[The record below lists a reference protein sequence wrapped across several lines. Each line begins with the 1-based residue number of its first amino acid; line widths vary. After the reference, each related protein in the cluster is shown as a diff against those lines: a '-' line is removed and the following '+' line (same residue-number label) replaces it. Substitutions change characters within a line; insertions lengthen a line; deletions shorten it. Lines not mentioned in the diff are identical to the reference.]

1 MASFKTWLNA
11 ARLRTLPLSLSGI
24 IVGSAI
30 AFGNGFWDYT
40 IFWLAMLTT
49 ILFQVLSNFANDLGD
64 SQKGTDNDQRVGPQR
79 TVQSGAITQK
89 QMKVAVI
96 LTSIFS
102 FVSAG
107 LLIWSGTKEMPIELL
122 YFYGVLA
129 VLCVMAAIT
138 YTVGKKAYGYSG
150 FGDIMVLIFFGFVSV
165 LGVYS
170 LFAKSFDPINI
181 LPAITIGL
189 LSTAVLNLNNMR
201 DHINDRNSGKI
212 TFVVKVGPNN
222 AKVYHALLILL
233 AFSSMLAFLIRFQE
247 PVLYLSLI
255 PFLGLGVHLRKVMQ
269 TTDPKDFDPELKIVA
284 LSTFSISVLFG
295 VLIAFIL
302 PML

>member
-30 AFGNGFWDYT
+30 AFGNGFWDIT
-40 IFWLAMLTT
+40 IFWLAMFTT

-64 SQKGTDNDQRVGPQR
+64 SQKGTDNEQRVGPQR

-89 QMKVAVI
+89 QMKAAVI

-107 LLIWSGTKEMPIELL
+107 LLIWFGTKEMPIELI
-122 YFYGVLA
+122 YFYGILA
-129 VLCVMAAIT
+129 VLCVLAAIT

-170 LFAKSFDPINI
+170 LFAKSFDPMNI

-201 DHINDRNSGKI
+201 DHVNDRTSGKI
-212 TFVVKVGPNN
+212 TFVVKIGPNN

-284 LSTFSISVLFG
+284 LSTFAISVLFG

>member
-1 MASFKTWLNA
+1 MATLKTWLEA

-30 AFGNGFWDYT
+30 AFGNGFWDTT

-49 ILFQVLSNFANDLGD
+49 ILFQILSNFANDLGD
-64 SQKGTDNDQRVGPQR
+64 SQKGTDNDNRVGPQR
-79 TVQSGAITQK
+79 TVQSGAISLK
-89 QMKVAVI
+89 QMKGAVI
-96 LTSIFS
+96 LTSAFS
-102 FVSAG
+102 FISAG
-107 LLIWSGTKEMPIELL
+107 ALIYFGTMQMPLELIW
-122 YFYGVLA
+122 FYGVLA
-129 VLCVMAAIT
+129 ILCVLAAIT

-170 LFAKSFDPINI
+170 LYAKAFDPVNI

-201 DHINDRNSGKI
+201 DFINDKASGKI
-212 TFVVKVGPNN
+212 TFVVKIGPNN
-222 AKVYHALLILL
+222 AKVYHVLLIML
-233 AFSSMLAFLIRFQE
+233 AFSSMVAFLIRFQE
-247 PVLYLSLI
+247 PILYLSLL
-255 PFLGLGVHLRKVMQ
+255 PFLGLGMHLRKVMR
-269 TTDPKDFDPELKIVA
+269 TTDPKEFDPELKVVA
-284 LSTFSISVLFG
+284 LSTFAISVLFG
-295 VLIAFIL
+295 ALIAFIL

>member
-1 MASFKTWLNA
+1 MATFKTWLEA

-30 AFGNGFWDYT
+30 AVGNGFWDPT

-64 SQKGTDNDQRVGPQR
+64 SQKGTDNEHRIGPQR
-79 TVQSGAITQK
+79 TVQSGAISLG
-89 QMKVAVI
+89 QMKGAVI
-96 LTSIFS
+96 ITSILS
-102 FVSAG
+102 FFAAG
-107 LLIWSGTKEMPIELL
+107 ALIYFGTKEMPVELI
-122 YFYGVLA
+122 YFYGALA
-129 VLCVMAAIT
+129 VLCVLAAIT

-170 LFAKSFDPINI
+170 LFAKVFDPVNI

-201 DHINDRNSGKI
+201 DYINDKASGKI
-212 TFVVKVGPNN
+212 TFVVKIGPNN
-222 AKVYHALLILL
+222 AKIYHVLLIML
-233 AFSSMLAFLIRFQE
+233 ALSSMVAFLIRFQE
-247 PVLYLSLI
+247 PILYLSLL
-255 PFLGLGVHLRKVMQ
+255 PFLGLGMHLRKVMR
-269 TTDPKDFDPELKIVA
+269 TTDPKEFDPELKVVA
-284 LSTFSISVLFG
+284 LSTFAISVLFG
-295 VLIAFIL
+295 VLIAFVL
-302 PML
+302 PVL